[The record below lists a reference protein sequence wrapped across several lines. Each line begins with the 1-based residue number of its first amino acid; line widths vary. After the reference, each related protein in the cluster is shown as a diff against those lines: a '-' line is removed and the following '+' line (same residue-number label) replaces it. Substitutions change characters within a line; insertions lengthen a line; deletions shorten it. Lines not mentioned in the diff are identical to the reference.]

1 MSKGS
6 KRRKEDTQKVLEN
19 WDSIFGKKKVS
30 ITDLKN
36 VNTKSQTWLY
46 PSSDVQRLFTQ

>member
-6 KRRKEDTQKVLEN
+6 KRRKEDTQKVLNN

-36 VNTKSQTWLY
+36 VIEIKNGTKQNAKS
-46 PSSDVQRLFTQ
+46 

>member
-6 KRRKEDTQKVLEN
+6 TRRKENTQKVLDN

-36 VNTKSQTWLY
+36 VIEIKNGTKQNTKS
-46 PSSDVQRLFTQ
+46 

>member
-36 VNTKSQTWLY
+36 VIEIKNGTKQNTKS
-46 PSSDVQRLFTQ
+46 

>member
-36 VNTKSQTWLY
+36 EIEIKNGTKQNTKS
-46 PSSDVQRLFTQ
+46 

>member
-6 KRRKEDTQKVLEN
+6 KRRKEDTQKILQN

-36 VNTKSQTWLY
+36 VIEIKNGTKQNAKS
-46 PSSDVQRLFTQ
+46 

>member
-6 KRRKEDTQKVLEN
+6 KRRKEDTQKILQN

-36 VNTKSQTWLY
+36 VIEIKNGTKQNTKS
-46 PSSDVQRLFTQ
+46 

>member
-6 KRRKEDTQKVLEN
+6 KRRKEDTQKVLNN

-36 VNTKSQTWLY
+36 VIEIKNGTKQNTKS
-46 PSSDVQRLFTQ
+46 

>member
-6 KRRKEDTQKVLEN
+6 KRRKEDTQKVLDN

-36 VNTKSQTWLY
+36 VIEIKNGTKQNAK
-46 PSSDVQRLFTQ
+46 

>member
-6 KRRKEDTQKVLEN
+6 KRRKEDTQKVLNN

-36 VNTKSQTWLY
+36 VIEIKNGTKQNAK
-46 PSSDVQRLFTQ
+46 

>member
-36 VNTKSQTWLY
+36 VIEIKNGTKQNAKS
-46 PSSDVQRLFTQ
+46 

>member
-36 VNTKSQTWLY
+36 VIEIKNGTKQNAK
-46 PSSDVQRLFTQ
+46 